1 MNPAPNKGNP
11 ALHDRPRHLGDRE
24 PIFCECNRCPTLV
37 ALDIINYM
45 RWVGNQL
52 FAQKIGSKAMT
63 SAWCLRLAAVSG
75 FLVVALGAF
84 GAHGLKAILQRHET
98 LETWQTAVFYHA
110 FHTLVLLALTAYPGV
125 SKGAVISFVFGIVV
139 FSGSLY
145 VLAVTNMRWLG
156 AVTPIG
162 GLGLL
167 VGWAWLF
174 VIAGV
179 KVQG

>member
-1 MNPAPNKGNP
+1 
-11 ALHDRPRHLGDRE
+11 
-24 PIFCECNRCPTLV
+24 
-37 ALDIINYM
+37 
-45 RWVGNQL
+45 
-52 FAQKIGSKAMT
+52 MT
-63 SAWCLRLAAVSG
+63 TASCLRLAALSG

-110 FHTLVLLALTAYPGV
+110 LHTLVLLALSTLPV
-125 SKGAVISFVFGIVV
+125 ISKGAVISFVFGIVV

-145 VLAVTNMRWLG
+145 LLAVTNMRWLG
-156 AVTPIG
+156 AVTPVG
-162 GLGLL
+162 GAGLL

-174 VIAGV
+174 VIAGA

>member
-1 MNPAPNKGNP
+1 
-11 ALHDRPRHLGDRE
+11 
-24 PIFCECNRCPTLV
+24 
-37 ALDIINYM
+37 
-45 RWVGNQL
+45 
-52 FAQKIGSKAMT
+52 MT
-63 SAWCLRLAAVSG
+63 TAWCLRLAALSG

-110 FHTLVLLALTAYPGV
+110 LHTLVLLALSTFPAI

-145 VLAVTNMRWLG
+145 LLAVTNMRWLG
-156 AVTPIG
+156 AVTPVG
-162 GLGLL
+162 GAGLL

-174 VIAGV
+174 FIAGA
-179 KVQG
+179 KIQG

>member
-1 MNPAPNKGNP
+1 
-11 ALHDRPRHLGDRE
+11 
-24 PIFCECNRCPTLV
+24 
-37 ALDIINYM
+37 
-45 RWVGNQL
+45 
-52 FAQKIGSKAMT
+52 MT

-84 GAHGLKAILQRHET
+84 GAHGLKAVLQRYET

-110 FHTLVLLALTAYPGV
+110 LHTLVLLALSVHPGV
-125 SKGAVISFVFGIVV
+125 SKGVVISFVFGIVV

-145 VLAVTNMRWLG
+145 VLAVTNVRWLG

-162 GLGLL
+162 GVGLL

-174 VIAGV
+174 IAAGA
-179 KVQG
+179 KMQG